1 MHPCRFSKILCCRP
15 TQVQYIN
22 IIHVKLHFC
31 NSCNVSSFFFATALT
46 SNFQNSEKSRQLRN
60 HFAHFVLLHFY
71 HVAKTKQNPQKQHLK
86 VREANVCQISSWCCQ
101 SILSNK
107 HSCEKSGKTEI
118 LGHVFLA
125 KSAPKMGIPS
135 PPYPWNLLPNPC
147 IVSPIFFIV
156 FIYFLKITF
165 NPNIQVFLSLHRH
178 WIHIPT

>member
-1 MHPCRFSKILCCRP
+1 MSAKLAHGVVKVFW
-15 TQVQYIN
+15 VIN
-22 IIHVKLHFC
+22 TVVK
-31 NSCNVSSFFFATALT
+31 S
-46 SNFQNSEKSRQLRN
+46 QE
-60 HFAHFVLLHFY
+60 
-71 HVAKTKQNPQKQHLK
+71 
-86 VREANVCQISSWCCQ
+86 
-101 SILSNK
+101 
-107 HSCEKSGKTEI
+107 KTEI